1 MIQSSLTALKDYILT
16 KNTYFHKGFD
26 NVYMD
31 EKTGIIAG
39 DGSEVFPNDTI
50 GNYFYLRLPNQS
62 RFDYTQAARI
72 SDCTNTPN
80 IVSEI
85 TLVACIIKGSEDKL
99 MSNILNTL
107 SKYNADVRFI
117 TCMYRKE
124 DVVSRE
130 LARLSKENIL
140 AALSRVKGTVVSV
153 SFTMSTN
160 FQLSKCIVDPCIC

>member
-1 MIQSSLTALKDYILT
+1 MIQSSLTALKDYILAQ
-16 KNTYFHKGFD
+16 NTYLNKGFD

-31 EKTGIIAG
+31 EKTGTVANA
-39 DGSEVFPNDTI
+39 DGEVFPNDTL

-62 RFDYTQAARI
+62 RFDYTVASRI
-72 SDCTNTPN
+72 SDCANTPN

-85 TLVACIIKGSEDKL
+85 TLVACILKGSEDKL

-107 SKYNADVRFI
+107 SKYNADVRF
-117 TCMYRKE
+117 TTAMYRKE

-140 AALSRVKGTVVSV
+140 AALSRVKGTVISV

-160 FQLSKCIVDPCIC
+160 FQLSKCIVDPCNC